1 MTEWEVQA
9 IALVN
14 NTRRTSPEM
23 AGVLHAC
30 VMVVA
35 DLARE
40 FPVLDPDTRDKVKSI
55 LDAFESMHEVPQ
67 YTGRNMFT
75 GSLDR

>member
-1 MTEWEVQA
+1 MTEWETQA

-30 VMVVA
+30 VMVVS
-35 DLARE
+35 DLAE
-40 FPVLDPDTRDKVKSI
+40 QFPVLDPDTQDKVRSI
-55 LDAFESMHEVPQ
+55 LEAFEAAHEVPR
-67 YTGRNMFT
+67 YVGRYVFT
-75 GSLDR
+75 E

>member
-9 IALVN
+9 TALVN

-30 VMVVA
+30 VMVVSDMA
-35 DLARE
+35 DE
-40 FPVLDPDTRDKVKSI
+40 FPVLDPDTQDKVRAI
-55 LDAFESMHEVPQ
+55 LDAFEAAAEVPR
-67 YTGRNMFT
+67 YVGRYVFT
-75 GSLDR
+75 NV